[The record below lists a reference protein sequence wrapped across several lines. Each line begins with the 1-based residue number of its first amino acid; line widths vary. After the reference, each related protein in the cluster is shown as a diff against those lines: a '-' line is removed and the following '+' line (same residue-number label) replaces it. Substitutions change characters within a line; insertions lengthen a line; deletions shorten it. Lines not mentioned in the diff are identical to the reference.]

1 MKVPCLLMTLILFS
15 FQNTI
20 GQNVEVIRF
29 SQLQEIINDGD
40 TPVKV
45 INFWA
50 TWCKPCIEELPY
62 FEKVHS
68 TYPGDDIEVVLVSL
82 DFVED
87 LATKV
92 KAFVEKKQLRSKL
105 YLLDETDFDKII
117 NKVDPDWSG
126 AIPATLIV
134 DNRSNKKSFYER
146 QFKEGELLQIIKT
159 LIN

>member
-1 MKVPCLLMTLILFS
+1 MKVKSLLTMLILFS
-15 FQNTI
+15 FENTL

-29 SQLQEIINDGD
+29 AQLQEIINDRD
-40 TPVKV
+40 APVKV

-62 FEKVHS
+62 FEKIHN
-68 TYPGDDIEVVLVSL
+68 THEGDDIEVVLVSL

-87 LATKV
+87 LNTKV
-92 KAFVEKKQLRSKL
+92 KAFVEKKQLQSTL

-117 NKVDPDWSG
+117 NKVDPEWSG

-134 DNRSNKKSFYER
+134 DNRSNTKSFYER
-146 QFKEGELLQIIKT
+146 QFKEGELSQIIKT